1 MRGWKVSYGHT
12 QTSHPNSWLVTSF
25 WEMNSLEATIYLLQ
39 NDKKFGRK
47 DRDLEQLLPTILGS
61 GTVQRS
67 VVLSDWV
74 AGLNPNS
81 FICFGIYKLL
91 SFGTANIIQVF
102 HLFPFNCSAS
112 CIFVPSAMYSVFF
125 WEERLE
131 APCNPNFHRSTQF
144 RASLMYNKML
154 GLWVFSILE
163 DEVSIPERFLW

>member
-1 MRGWKVSYGHT
+1 
-12 QTSHPNSWLVTSF
+12 
-25 WEMNSLEATIYLLQ
+25 MNSLEATIYLLQ

-91 SFGTANIIQVF
+91 SFGTANIIQVSTSF
-102 HLFPFNCSAS
+102 RLIAQHLVFC
-112 CIFVPSAMYSVFF
+112 PSAMYSVFF

-131 APCNPNFHRSTQF
+131 APCNPNFHVLLNS
-144 RASLMYNKML
+144 
-154 GLWVFSILE
+154 VP
-163 DEVSIPERFLW
+163 V